1 MNWSALDWGILGP
14 ALAAGLLVLLTHISL
29 GARVLD
35 KGIVFIDLAIA
46 QIAGLGVIGADAL
59 GLREGGIGVQAAA
72 VAAALAGAL
81 LLTWTEKMWP
91 EIQEALIG
99 VMFVLAS
106 CAGILMLSNNP
117 HGGEHLKDLL
127 VGQILWVGKTQ
138 ISWLALGMLT
148 GLVDRLGRFG
158 FYGTFAIAVTASVQ
172 LVGVYLVFTS
182 LIVPA
187 LATRGLAGRTRF
199 IAGFVV
205 GAIGYALGLALS
217 ALLDLPSGAVIVW
230 VLAAT
235 AVVFAFAKSR
245 WVSVPASVARV
256 RGWGFSG
263 HGLAGFAGGP
273 CPLAFWARWLS
284 GLEGFPG
291 QARRLGGLFSAHV
304 PRRPA
309 AGSS

>member
-1 MNWSALDWGILGP
+1 MNWNTLEWGILGP
-14 ALAAGLLVLLTHISL
+14 ALVAGLLVLMTHVAL

-59 GLREGGIGVQAAA
+59 GLPEGGIAVQAAA
-72 VAAALAGAL
+72 VTAALAGAL

-127 VGQILWVGKTQ
+127 VGQILWVGTTQ
-138 ISWLALGMLT
+138 IGWLALVTAVLGLAMFT
-148 GLVDRLGRFG
+148 GLVERLGRFG
-158 FYGTFAIAVTASVQ
+158 FYATFAIAVTASVQ

-187 LATRGLAGRTRF
+187 LATRGMTGRARY
-199 IAGFVV
+199 IGGYAV
-205 GAIGYALGLALS
+205 GAIGYAVGLALS

-230 VLAAT
+230 ALAVT
-235 AVVFAFAKSR
+235 AVVFAFVKGR
-245 WVSVPASVARV
+245 WVTMPATTSR
-256 RGWGFSG
+256 
-263 HGLAGFAGGP
+263 
-273 CPLAFWARWLS
+273 
-284 GLEGFPG
+284 
-291 QARRLGGLFSAHV
+291 AH
-304 PRRPA
+304 A
-309 AGSS
+309 